1 MNGFYTGKISDNTEF
16 PAVHPDSGKTISVV
30 PAAVARTLERE
41 LAEARA
47 QAAYFRERLEA
58 WQDANG
64 HMADRFEAARVD
76 NARLRGA
83 LTQIAN
89 SGDAYNDLRTTAR
102 AALEVQS

>member
-1 MNGFYTGKISDNTEF
+1 MSATPRTDALLAKNNNDWHN
-16 PAVHPDSGKTISVV
+16 PQL
-30 PAAVARTLERE
+30 AAIDFTDLARTLERE

-47 QAAYFRERLEA
+47 QAAYFRERLEV

-64 HMADRFEAARVD
+64 HMADRFEAARAD
-76 NARLRGA
+76 NARLREA

-89 SGDAYNDLRTTAR
+89 SGDAYNDLRATAR